1 MSIIDLMFDEC
12 GYDSLKDAA
21 KHLLPPV
28 ISVPLLYI
36 AVLHLLAAI

>member
-1 MSIIDLMFDEC
+1 MNIIDLMFDEC
-12 GYDSLKDAA
+12 GFDSLKDAA

-28 ISVPLLYI
+28 IGVPLLYI